1 MDDFQLPLSTQ
12 LVLYSSVS
20 QCEVCGRS
28 FQSSGTVTTKPGMPQ
43 CTVYM
48 AKACNPCTVLM
59 VQDFLQQG
67 PEPDP
72 ESLCD
77 DCNTSFKSRKGLMQ
91 HIGKVHHQSRKAAT
105 CPECKKKFKHKYA
118 VKFHVK
124 QVHTKATRVSC
135 DDCGKEFYNKYILK
149 AHCETRHSVVQSG

>member
-1 MDDFQLPLSTQ
+1 MADLPLKTQ
-12 LVLYSSVS
+12 LVFYNSLS
-20 QCEVCGRS
+20 QCEVCGQS
-28 FQSSGTVTTKPGMPQ
+28 FQSSGTMRAGS
-43 CTVYM
+43 CSVYLT
-48 AKACNPCTVLM
+48 KACTPCTVSM
-59 VQDFLQQG
+59 VQDFLQS
-67 PEPDP
+67 PADP

-91 HIGKVHHQSRKAAT
+91 HIGKVHHPSRKAAT

-124 QVHTKATRVSC
+124 QVHSKATRVSC

-149 AHCETRHSVVQSG
+149 VHCDERHSATNRYD